1 MLMQTDVNLTAQPV
15 ITCSK
20 LAIKTPERRHW
31 RRSGVSIVNFGHISH
46 LALLFLLVTLRR

>member
-1 MLMQTDVNLTAQPV
+1 MQTDFNLTAQPV

-31 RRSGVSIVNFGHISH
+31 RSSGVSIVNFGHISH
-46 LALLFLLVTLRR
+46 LALLFLLVILRR